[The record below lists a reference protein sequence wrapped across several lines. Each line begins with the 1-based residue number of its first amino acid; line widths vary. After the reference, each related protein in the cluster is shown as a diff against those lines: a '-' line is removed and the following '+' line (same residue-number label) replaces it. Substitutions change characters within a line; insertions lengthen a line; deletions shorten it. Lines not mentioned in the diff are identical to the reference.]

1 MRNFQIQWW
10 IFLTNYR
17 VKSYFHEKEK
27 EKDRRGIFYRL
38 QVPSAR
44 SKLLRAKAI
53 RFARKLSEKPAR
65 TKEHAGEKSRENGT
79 RNSNSFETESHK
91 FKYDRNDSLRL
102 LLFSPS
108 PPLLFAADL
117 SRRDWRLFWNQ
128 RSRKKTVRQKESLK
142 RKRERERER
151 ERT

>member
-1 MRNFQIQWW
+1 MRNEKFSNPMMNFSDKLSRQIVLSRKRKRERSPRNILPLASSVCSFQGNS
-10 IFLTNYR
+10 F
-17 VKSYFHEKEK
+17 
-27 EKDRRGIFYRL
+27 
-38 QVPSAR
+38 
-44 SKLLRAKAI
+44 RAE
-53 RFARKLSEKPAR
+53 LSEKPAR

-102 LLFSPS
+102 LLFFAS

-142 RKRERERER
+142 RKREREREQ
-151 ERT
+151 T